1 MPQAA
6 PLPKLEVED
15 VSMIFPRRGG
25 GVAALDGVSMRVEE
39 GEFVCIIG
47 GSGCGKSTLLNVI
60 GGLLRPSGGHIHVD
74 GREIKGPGADR
85 GMVFQSYSLYPWL
98 TVAENVGFGLK
109 LRHASRKAVAER
121 VDYYLEVVGLSDWRA
136 AMPAQLSGGM
146 RQRVAI
152 ARALANEPGII
163 LLDEPFGALDAQTKT
178 RMHEFLLEV
187 WAKTST
193 TMLMITHDI
202 EEAIFLAGRIYI
214 MEGPPGRFVEEL
226 RIELPSERHNEIRFD
241 PRFSEYRRRIF
252 KSLNH

>member
-1 MPQAA
+1 MLQAA
-6 PLPKLEVED
+6 PPPKLEVEN

-25 GVAALDGVSMRVEE
+25 GVAALNGVSMRVEE

-60 GGLLRPSGGHIHVD
+60 GGLLRPSVGRIRVN

-98 TVAENVGFGLK
+98 TVAQNVGFGLK
-109 LRHASRKAVAER
+109 LRHASRKATAER
-121 VDYYLEVVGLSDWRA
+121 VNYYLDVVGLSEWHDA
-136 AMPAQLSGGM
+136 APPQLSGGM

-178 RMHEFLLEV
+178 RMHEFLLDV

-214 MEGPPGRFVEEL
+214 MEGPPGRFVEEM
-226 RIELPSERHNEIRFD
+226 RIELPTNRHNEIRFD
-241 PRFSEYRRRIF
+241 PQFSDYRRRIF
-252 KSLNH
+252 NTLNH